1 MSYRNRTTST
11 WTSCGCREADRAVF
25 IPLVDIL
32 RCIRPHADTW
42 LVASIERADER
53 FIIEGTLGCPTCLAE
68 YPVRSGVVYFN
79 EDAVRPPHREPSE
92 SDAMRLAAALDLTE
106 PRMTALLHGAWGA
119 HAQLVRGFSPSQLLL
134 LNPPEGMASGDGV
147 SVLVSETA
155 PLAQASIDAV
165 ALDAPLNDALFA
177 SLRGSLRRGGRIL
190 APVAVPVPPGFT
202 ELARDGEVWVARLD
216 DAAIVS
222 APIMP
227 TRRAHNERRSS

>member
-1 MSYRNRTTST
+1 MRCRSRTTST
-11 WTSCGCREADRAVF
+11 WTSCGCRAADRAVF

-68 YPVRSGVVYFN
+68 YPVRSGVVYFS
-79 EDAVRPPHREPSE
+79 EDVIRPPDREPSE
-92 SDAMRLAAALDLTE
+92 SSAMRLAAALDLTE
-106 PRMTALLHGAWGA
+106 PRMTALLHGTWGA

-134 LNPPEGMASGDGV
+134 LNPPEGMLSGDGV

-165 ALDAPLNDALFA
+165 ALDARVSDALFA

-190 APVAVPVPPGFT
+190 APVAVPLPSGFT
-202 ELARDGEVWVARLD
+202 ELARDDEVWVARLD
-216 DAAIVS
+216 DAAMVS
-222 APIMP
+222 APILP
-227 TRRAHNERRSS
+227 TRRRTSS